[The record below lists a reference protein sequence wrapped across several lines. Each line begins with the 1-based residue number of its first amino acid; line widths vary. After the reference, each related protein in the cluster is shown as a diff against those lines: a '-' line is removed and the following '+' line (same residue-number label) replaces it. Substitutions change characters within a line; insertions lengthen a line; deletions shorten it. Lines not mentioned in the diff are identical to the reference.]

1 MQINDSGRAGHDQSP
16 SSGEDAQMQRQME
29 RHMQPHMQ
37 QMHAMHQFMLW
48 VHFAN
53 MVLGAWLIFSP
64 MALAYTELA
73 NFGLGTARVTAERML
88 APTKQ
93 RMHWLMWSDII
104 SGVLIM
110 LLSTLA
116 LCWKCRWAQWGKV
129 AVAFWL
135 LGAPL
140 LFWAPHAGA
149 LASAT
154 LVAALVVAFSI
165 VVPRMPGMSMKSMM
179 DESVIPPGRDDSP
192 SAWSQR
198 LPIIAL
204 ALPQG
209 PVRQRYG
216 GWNRY
221 LL

>member
-1 MQINDSGRAGHDQSP
+1 MQMNDSGRAGHDQSP
-16 SSGEDAQMQRQME
+16 SSGEDAQMQHQME
-29 RHMQPHMQ
+29 RHMQAHMQ

-64 MALAYTELA
+64 MAL
-73 NFGLGTARVTAERML
+73 
-88 APTKQ
+88 
-93 RMHWLMWSDII
+93 
-104 SGVLIM
+104 
-110 LLSTLA
+110 
-116 LCWKCRWAQWGKV
+116 CWKRRWAQWGDVV
-129 AVAFWL
+129 AAFWL

-179 DESVIPPGRDDSP
+179 DESVIPLGLDDSP

-204 ALPQG
+204 ALPRG

-216 GWNRY
+216 GWSRY
-221 LL
+221 PL